1 MSFLDEYK
9 RQPKLFVDIPSSGTF
24 YDHTVFEDSQ
34 FVQIPI
40 YAMTAADDIMAK
52 TPDALFSGKAV
63 ASVLESCV
71 PLLKD
76 PWQLIKTDL
85 EYLLT
90 AIRIASTGSKT
101 DMKATCN
108 VCNTENAVEIDLQNV
123 LAHYD
128 NFNPAASFK
137 FKDLTINLRPITFKQ
152 LSDLGIELYQ
162 KQRTLFQL
170 QEADMDQDEKN
181 KQAAAVANDVLTLT
195 TRALTKYIIS
205 ISKDDKAETNSNI
218 ISNFIEENDSEISK
232 MFTTEITKFI
242 TLASYP
248 ELKIQCAGEINDER
262 CTNTYS
268 VEYNSDFSSF
278 FVRN

>member
-170 QEADMDQDEKN
+170 QAADMDQDEKN
-181 KQAAAVANDVLTLT
+181 KQASAVANDVLTLT

-205 ISKDDKAETNSNI
+205 ISKDDKAETDSNI

>member
-170 QEADMDQDEKN
+170 QAADMDQDEKN

>member
-170 QEADMDQDEKN
+170 QAADMDQDEKN

-205 ISKDDKAETNSNI
+205 ISKDDKAETDSNI